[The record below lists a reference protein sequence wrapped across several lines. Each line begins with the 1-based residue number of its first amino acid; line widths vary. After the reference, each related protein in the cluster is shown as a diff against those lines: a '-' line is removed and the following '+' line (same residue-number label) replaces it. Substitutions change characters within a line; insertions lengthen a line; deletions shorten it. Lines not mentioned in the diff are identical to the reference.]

1 MLEKKRI
8 EIERRMNPKGEKEI
22 LGIEG
27 DVVSCLEIPL
37 ESVLGKDISFIRRIL
52 SNCLLSMNHGKEDE
66 KKR

>member
-1 MLEKKRI
+1 
-8 EIERRMNPKGEKEI
+8 MNPKGEKEI